1 MTISIVFL
9 RVQNLKKMNQGKFVF
24 AQITEFLPRRVFDR
38 IVQKYNGN
46 KHIRTF
52 TCWNQMLCMVFGQL
66 TNRDSLRDLIVA
78 LDAHKAKSY
87 HLGLGSNIALS
98 TLAKANIRRN
108 FKIYEEFA
116 CHLID
121 YARRVCACTD
131 FEVKV
136 DGNVYAFDST
146 TIDLCL
152 SVFWWAEFR
161 KAKGGIKMHTLYDI
175 KTQIPSF
182 IYITTA
188 SVNDVN
194 AMDHIPY
201 ERGSYY
207 IFDRG
212 YNDFERLYRIHKIE
226 AYFVLRARDNLK
238 FNRIYSKTVDKE
250 TGAKCDQIG
259 TFTNQ
264 KSFGR
269 YPEKL
274 RRIKYYDSETKVE
287 FVFLTNN
294 FELSAIEIAIL
305 YKNRWQVEL
314 FFKWIKQHLKVKSFW
329 GHTPNAVKIQL
340 YCAIIAYCL
349 VAIVGKELK
358 INRSTYEIL
367 QILGI
372 SLLDKTPVKELLA
385 NDDYKNVKEPNYK
398 QLSLSLF

>member
-1 MTISIVFL
+1 
-9 RVQNLKKMNQGKFVF
+9 MNQGKYVF

-38 IVQKYNGN
+38 LVEKYDGN
-46 KHIRTF
+46 KHVCTF
-52 TCWNQMLCMVFGQL
+52 TCWHQMLCMVFGQL
-66 TNRDSLRDLIVA
+66 TARDSLRDLIVA

-87 HLGLGSNIALS
+87 HLGFGLNVTRP
-98 TLAKANIRRN
+98 TLARANIRRN
-108 FKIYEEFA
+108 YKLYEEFA

-121 YARRVCACTD
+121 YARKVCVCSD
-131 FEVKV
+131 FEVNV

-161 KAKGGIKMHTLYDI
+161 KAKGGIKMHTLYDV

-182 IYITTA
+182 IYITPA
-188 SVNDVN
+188 SVNDVK
-194 AMDHIPY
+194 AMDQIPY

-212 YNDFERLYRIHKIE
+212 YNDFERLYRINKLE
-226 AYFVLRARDNLK
+226 AYFVLRARDNLN
-238 FNRIYSKTVDKE
+238 FDRRYSQKVDKQS
-250 TGAKCDQIG
+250 GVKYDQIG
-259 TFTNQ
+259 VFAAP
-264 KSFGR
+264 KSRSR
-269 YPEKL
+269 YPEKI
-274 RRIKYYDSETKVE
+274 RRIKYYDSETEVE

-294 FELSAIEIAIL
+294 FELTATEIAVL

-314 FFKWIKQHLKVKSFW
+314 FFKWIKQHLKVKTFW
-329 GHTPNAVKIQL
+329 GHTPNAVKTQL

-349 VAIVGKELK
+349 VAIVGKELR
-358 INRSTYEIL
+358 IDRPIYEIL

-372 SLLDKTPVKELLA
+372 SLLDKTPVKELLT
-385 NDDYKNVKEPNYK
+385 NIDYKNVKELGYK

>member
-1 MTISIVFL
+1 
-9 RVQNLKKMNQGKFVF
+9 MNQGKFVF

-46 KHIRTF
+46 KHIRTL

-98 TLAKANIRRN
+98 TLAKANTRRN

-238 FNRIYSKTVDKE
+238 FNRMYSKTVDKE

-385 NDDYKNVKEPNYK
+385 NDDYKNVKELNYK

>member
-1 MTISIVFL
+1 VTISIVSFGFNF
-9 RVQNLKKMNQGKFVF
+9 QKMNQGKYVF
-24 AQITEFLPRRVFDR
+24 AQVIEFLPFRVFDR
-38 IVQKYNGN
+38 LVMKYNGN

-66 TNRDSLRDLIVA
+66 TNRESLRDLIVA
-78 LDAHKAKSY
+78 IDAHKNKSY
-87 HLGLGSNIALS
+87 HLGFGSSVKLS
-98 TLAKANIRRN
+98 TLARANIQRN
-108 FKIYEEFA
+108 CKLYEEFA
-116 CHLID
+116 YHLID
-121 YARRVCACTD
+121 HARKVCACSD

-161 KAKGGIKMHTLYDI
+161 KTKGGVKMHTLYDV

-194 AMDHIPY
+194 AMDNIPY
-201 ERGSYY
+201 EKGSYY
-207 IFDRG
+207 VFDRG
-212 YNDFERLYRIHKIE
+212 YNDFERLYRIQKLE
-226 AYFVLRARDNLK
+226 AYFVLRAKDNLK
-238 FNRIYSKTVDKE
+238 FNRMYSNAVDKS
-250 TGAKCDQIG
+250 TGVKCDQTG
-259 TFTNQ
+259 TFANQ
-264 KSFGR
+264 KSFNR

-274 RRIKYYDSETKVE
+274 RRIKYYDSETGVE

-294 FELSAIEIAIL
+294 FELSALEIAIL

-329 GHTPNAVKIQL
+329 GHTPNAVKTQL
-340 YCAIIAYCL
+340 YCAIITYCL
-349 VAIVGKELK
+349 VAIVSKELK
-358 INRSTYEIL
+358 INRSIYEIL

-372 SLLDKTPVKELLA
+372 SLLDKTPIKELLA
-385 NDDYKNVKEPNYK
+385 NNDYKNVKEPNNK
-398 QLSLSLF
+398 QLSLRLI

>member
-1 MTISIVFL
+1 
-9 RVQNLKKMNQGKFVF
+9 MNQGKFVF

-38 IVQKYNGN
+38 IVQKCNGN
-46 KHIRTF
+46 KHIRTL

-78 LDAHKAKSY
+78 IDAHKAKSY
-87 HLGLGSNIALS
+87 HLGLGSNVALS

-108 FKIYEEFA
+108 YKIYEEFA

-121 YARRVCACTD
+121 YARRVCVCAD
-131 FEVKV
+131 FEANV

-152 SVFWWAEFR
+152 GVFWWAEFR
-161 KAKGGIKMHTLYDI
+161 KAKGGIKMHTLYDV

-194 AMDHIPY
+194 AMDQIPY
-201 ERGSYY
+201 EKGSYY

-212 YNDFERLYRIHKIE
+212 YNDFERLYRIQMTE
-226 AYFVLRARDNLK
+226 AYFVLRARDNLR
-238 FNRIYSKTVDKE
+238 FNRMYSQKVDKDA
-250 TGAKCDQIG
+250 GVKCDQIG

-264 KSFGR
+264 KSFSR
-269 YPEKL
+269 YPLKL
-274 RRIKYYDSETKVE
+274 RKIKYYDSLTDVE

-294 FELSAIEIAIL
+294 FELSALEIAIL
-305 YKNRWQVEL
+305 YKNRWLIEL

-329 GHTPNAVKIQL
+329 GHTPNAVKTQL

-349 VAIVGKELK
+349 VAIIGKELK
-358 INRSTYEIL
+358 IVRSTYEIL

-385 NDDYKNVKEPNYK
+385 NNDYKNVKELNYK